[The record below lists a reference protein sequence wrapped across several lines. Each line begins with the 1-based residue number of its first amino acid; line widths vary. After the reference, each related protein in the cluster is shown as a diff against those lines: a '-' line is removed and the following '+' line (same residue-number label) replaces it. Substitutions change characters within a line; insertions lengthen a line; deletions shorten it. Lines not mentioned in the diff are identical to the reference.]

1 MAFSNDFLKRFSHL
15 AGRGNT
21 QISASPSDVIKP
33 TGEKTL
39 KDSKGGTRLSSSF
52 SPSDYQKW
60 KRKPP
65 LKRS

>member
-21 QISASPSDVIKP
+21 QISASPPDVIKP
-33 TGEKTL
+33 TGQAQL
-39 KDSKGGTRLSSSF
+39 KDSKGGSLLSDSF

-60 KRKPP
+60 KRK
-65 LKRS
+65 SS